1 MKLMSKPPLKQST
14 LIQETTAAGQD
25 THSIL
30 RLQSQ
35 QISAQQTQIKSL
47 FSALSSRDV
56 SSRRGGKRRC
66 WVCGPAE
73 HLRRNCPERAEGTR
87 PATLPVHSGNLG
99 GEFKLI
105 GPTEASHVVGE
116 HSTYGDSIIGNAV
129 GHCPEVKV
137 KLGGV
142 DVGYLIDT
150 GSEVST
156 TTEGFYKEFLAQGRK
171 VIKVTS

>member
-1 MKLMSKPPLKQST
+1 M
-14 LIQETTAAGQD
+14 
-25 THSIL
+25 
-30 RLQSQ
+30 
-35 QISAQQTQIKSL
+35 
-47 FSALSSRDV
+47 
-56 SSRRGGKRRC
+56 
-66 WVCGPAE
+66 CGPAE

-87 PATLPVHSGNLG
+87 PATPPIHSGNLG

-150 GSEVST
+150 DSEVST
-156 TTEGFYKEFLAQGRK
+156 TTEGFYKEFLAQGRE